1 LLELNFCN
9 KRDRKKRFMKD
20 ALRLL
25 VAAAGATLLAVPA
38 QAQGSMQTNYQDYPS
53 KPVTI
58 VVPVGTGSGTDV
70 ITRIIA
76 QPLSISLK
84 QTVVIE
90 DKPGANGAIAAT
102 QVARSM
108 PDGHTLLMSTN
119 SPHSAALT
127 LNRTLAYDPVK
138 DFAPL
143 SRVGSYTFMVAVH
156 RDLAVSSIAELI
168 AFAKANPGKLSYA
181 SGNTSGIVAGA
192 TLKQRTGIDM
202 LHVPYKTVPQAMND
216 ALAGRVSVIFADLT
230 TGLPHIQ
237 SGALRALAVTRI
249 RRSTL
254 LPDVPSLHEAGVENF
269 NMDSWA
275 GMFAPANTPI
285 PIAARL
291 NVELRRII
299 DDPEVKA
306 RMGTLGFEAF
316 SSTAEELGEFVKVQL
331 VEWTKMIKDAGI
343 EAE

>member
-58 VVPVGTGSGTDV
+58 VVPFGPGSGTDV